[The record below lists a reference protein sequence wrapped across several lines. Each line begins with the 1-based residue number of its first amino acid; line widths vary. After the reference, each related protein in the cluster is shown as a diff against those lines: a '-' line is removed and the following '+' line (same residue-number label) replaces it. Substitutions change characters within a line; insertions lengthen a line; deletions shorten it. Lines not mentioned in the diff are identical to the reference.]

1 MEEERKFKITE
12 LGKQVV
18 EAYVK
23 SMVAKSIENA
33 DQDKAREFLRGLRNE
48 LVDKITTE
56 LVKEYV
62 EKGKLEI
69 ALRAAD
75 LISDESKRKEA
86 LEEIDKRNVKEN
98 FQTKIKE

>member
-1 MEEERKFKITE
+1 MEERKFRITE

-23 SMVAKSIENA
+23 CMVAKSIENA

-62 EKGKLEI
+62 EKGKFEI